1 MVAAIDAGPMV
12 SRPARRFRPGRTGY
26 VVTRW
31 GAGSS
36 ALSGVA
42 SRSSNGSSPVSS
54 VSFVPSSGGGR
65 LGGRLGLDGAMLVR
79 EGPSSLARAMMS
91 RSPSPRATPVSA
103 THSPPTL
110 SVYNTLTRRKEPLE
124 TLEPGVVRLYVCGP
138 TVYSWVHIGNAR
150 TFTVFDVV
158 VRYLRHRGYRVSYVR
173 NYTDVDDKIINAAR
187 ETGEDPSALADR
199 YVQAFEEDAR
209 GLGLL
214 PPDVSPRVTQVIPEI
229 RALIQKLLDEGVAYS
244 AGGDVYFQVSRW
256 PEYAKL
262 SRRNL
267 DDLRAGER
275 VTPGEHKR
283 EPLDFALWKG
293 EKPGEPAWD
302 APWGRGRP
310 GWHIECSAMS
320 EKYLGKTFDIH
331 GGGLDL
337 IFPHHENEIAQSEAA
352 HHAPLARV
360 WMHAG
365 FLELENA
372 KMSKSLGN
380 VVRLRDAL
388 AKVDAE
394 ALRLFFVSSHYRNN
408 LSFTDES
415 LADAEKRVEYFYE
428 TLQRVDERLG
438 GREVKPGPVHGD
450 PDAHLRA
457 LEEAMDDDFNTAGAL
472 AALSGLF
479 GQMNELLDRP
489 PVPDRAMVART
500 VAALRGLVPTMGG
513 VLGLLQS
520 PPARWLERRRDRL
533 VQQRGIDRELVER
546 LIAER
551 AE

>member
-1 MVAAIDAGPMV
+1 
-12 SRPARRFRPGRTGY
+12 
-26 VVTRW
+26 
-31 GAGSS
+31 
-36 ALSGVA
+36 
-42 SRSSNGSSPVSS
+42 
-54 VSFVPSSGGGR
+54 
-65 LGGRLGLDGAMLVR
+65 
-79 EGPSSLARAMMS
+79 
-91 RSPSPRATPVSA
+91 VSA
-103 THSPPTL
+103 THSSPAL

-124 TLEPGVVRLYVCGP
+124 PLRPGEVRLYVCGP

-158 VRYLRHRGYRVSYVR
+158 VRYLRHRGFRVSYVR

-199 YVQAFEEDAR
+199 FVQAFEEDAR

-214 PPDVSPRVTQVIPEI
+214 PPDVSPRVTAVIPEI
-229 RALIQKLLDEGVAYS
+229 RALIQTLLDQGVAYA

-267 DDLRAGER
+267 EELRAGER
-275 VTPGEHKR
+275 VTPGELKR

-310 GWHIECSAMS
+310 GWHIECSAMG
-320 EKYLGKTFDIH
+320 EKFLGKTFDIH

-352 HHAPLARV
+352 HHAQLARV

-388 AKVDAE
+388 AKVDGE
-394 ALRLFFVSSHYRNN
+394 ALRLFFLSSHYRNQLAFSDDA
-408 LSFTDES
+408 LS
-415 LADAEKRVEYFYE
+415 DAEKRVEYFYE
-428 TLQRVDERLG
+428 TLQRVDERIG
-438 GREVKPGPVHGD
+438 GREVKPGPLHGD
-450 PDAHLRA
+450 PEAHLRA
-457 LEEAMDDDFNTAGAL
+457 FEASMDDDFNTPGAL

-479 GQMNELLDRP
+479 GEMNELLDHP
-489 PVPDRAMVART
+489 PAPDRAMVMRT
-500 VAALRGLVPTMGG
+500 LAALRAQVPAMGA
-513 VLGLLQS
+513 VLGILGSL
-520 PPARWLERRRDRL
+520 PAAWLDRRRDRL
-533 VQQRGIDRELVER
+533 VRQRGLDREHIESML
-546 LIAER
+546 AER
-551 AE
+551 AAARKAKDFTRSDAVRDELLCLGVELRDGPAGTLWKIRS

>member
-1 MVAAIDAGPMV
+1 M
-12 SRPARRFRPGRTGY
+12 
-26 VVTRW
+26 
-31 GAGSS
+31 S
-36 ALSGVA
+36 ASQ
-42 SRSSNGSSPVSS
+42 SSPSQ
-54 VSFVPSSGGGR
+54 
-65 LGGRLGLDGAMLVR
+65 
-79 EGPSSLARAMMS
+79 
-91 RSPSPRATPVSA
+91 T
-103 THSPPTL
+103 
-110 SVYNTLTRRKEPLE
+110 VYNTLTRRKEPLE
-124 TLEPGVVRLYVCGP
+124 PLRPGEVRLYVCGP

-150 TFTVFDVV
+150 TFTIFDVV

-187 ETGEDPSALADR
+187 EAGEDPAALADR
-199 YVQAFEEDAR
+199 YVQAFEEDAAE
-209 GLGLL
+209 LGLI
-214 PPDVSPRVTQVIPEI
+214 PPDVAPRVTQVIPEI
-229 RALIQKLLDEGVAYS
+229 LALIQALLDAGVAYT

-275 VTPGEHKR
+275 VTPGELKR

-320 EKYLGKTFDIH
+320 EKFLGTTFDIH

-352 HHAPLARV
+352 HHAPLSRV

-394 ALRLFFVSSHYRNN
+394 ALRLFFLSSQYRNN
-408 LSFTDES
+408 LAFSDDALS
-415 LADAEKRVEYFYE
+415 DAEKRMEYFYE

-438 GREVKPGPVHGD
+438 GREVKPGPLHGD

-457 LEEAMDDDFNTAGAL
+457 FEEAMDDDFNTAGAL
-472 AALSGLF
+472 AALSALF
-479 GQMNELLDRP
+479 GQMNEFLDRP
-489 PVPDRAMVART
+489 PVPDRAMAVRT
-500 VAALRGLVPTMGG
+500 LATLRAVVPRMGG
-513 VLGLLQS
+513 VLGILGKS
-520 PPARWLERRRDRL
+520 PAAWLERRRDRL
-533 VQQRGIDRELVER
+533 VRQRGLDPGRILG
-546 LIAER
+546 LLAER
-551 AE
+551 TEARRQKDFARSDAIRDGLLEMGVELRDGAAGTHWKIRS

>member
-1 MVAAIDAGPMV
+1 
-12 SRPARRFRPGRTGY
+12 
-26 VVTRW
+26 
-31 GAGSS
+31 
-36 ALSGVA
+36 
-42 SRSSNGSSPVSS
+42 
-54 VSFVPSSGGGR
+54 
-65 LGGRLGLDGAMLVR
+65 
-79 EGPSSLARAMMS
+79 MMS
-91 RSPSPRATPVSA
+91 RSPVSRATLVTAP
-103 THSPPTL
+103 HSPPAL
-110 SVYNTLTRRKEPLE
+110 SVYNTMTRRKEPLE
-124 TLEPGVVRLYVCGP
+124 TLRPGEVRLYVCGP
-138 TVYSWVHIGNAR
+138 TVYSYVHIGNAR

-187 ETGEDPSALADR
+187 EAGEDPAALADR
-199 YVQAFEEDAR
+199 FVRAFEEDAQ

-214 PPDVSPRVTQVIPEI
+214 QPDVSPRVTQVIPEI
-229 RALIQKLLDEGVAYS
+229 LALIRTLLDQGVAYV
-244 AGGDVYFQVSRW
+244 AGEDVYFQVSRW

-267 DDLRAGER
+267 EELRAGER
-275 VTPGEHKR
+275 VTPGEQKR
-283 EPLDFALWKG
+283 EPLDFALWKA

-320 EKYLGKTFDIH
+320 EKFLGRTFDIH

-352 HHAPLARV
+352 HHAQLARV

-388 AKVDAE
+388 EKVDGE
-394 ALRLFFVSSHYRNN
+394 ALRLFFLSSHYRNGLAFSDDA
-408 LSFTDES
+408 LS
-415 LADAEKRVEYFYE
+415 DAEKRMEYFYE
-428 TLQRVDERLG
+428 TLQRVDERLA

-450 PDAHLRA
+450 PDAHLHA
-457 LEEAMDDDFNTAGAL
+457 FEQAMDDDFNTAGAL

-479 GQMNELLDRP
+479 GQINEVLDRP
-489 PVPDRAMVART
+489 PVPDKATVLRT
-500 VAALRGLVPTMGG
+500 LAALRALVPTMGNVLG
-513 VLGLLQS
+513 VLGS
-520 PPARWLERRRDRL
+520 TPGTWLERRRDRL
-533 VQQRGIDRELVER
+533 VKQRGLDRGSIESL
-546 LIAER
+546 LAER
-551 AE
+551 TEARKAKDFARSDAIRDRLLAMGVELRDGPAGTTWKVRS

>member
-1 MVAAIDAGPMV
+1 
-12 SRPARRFRPGRTGY
+12 
-26 VVTRW
+26 
-31 GAGSS
+31 
-36 ALSGVA
+36 
-42 SRSSNGSSPVSS
+42 
-54 VSFVPSSGGGR
+54 
-65 LGGRLGLDGAMLVR
+65 
-79 EGPSSLARAMMS
+79 
-91 RSPSPRATPVSA
+91 VSA
-103 THSPPTL
+103 SHSPPAL

-124 TLEPGVVRLYVCGP
+124 TLHPGEVRLYVCGP

-150 TFTVFDVV
+150 TFTIFDVV

-187 ETGEDPSALADR
+187 EAGEDPTALAER
-199 YVQAFEEDAR
+199 FIRAFEEDAA
-209 GLGLL
+209 GLGMIS
-214 PPDVSPRVTQVIPEI
+214 PDVAPRVTQVIPEI
-229 RALIQKLLDEGVAYS
+229 LTLIQELLDRGVAYV

-256 PEYAKL
+256 PEYARL

-267 DDLRAGER
+267 DELRAGER
-275 VTPGEHKR
+275 VTPGEQKR
-283 EPLDFALWKG
+283 EPLDFALWKA

-320 EKYLGKTFDIH
+320 EKYLGETFDIH

-388 AKVDAE
+388 AKVDGE
-394 ALRLFFVSSHYRNN
+394 ALRLFFLSSHYRNG
-408 LSFTDES
+408 LAFSDEA
-415 LADAEKRVEYFYE
+415 LADAEKRMEYFYE
-428 TLQRVDERLG
+428 TLQRVDERLV
-438 GREVKPGPVHGD
+438 GREVKPGPLQGD
-450 PDAHLRA
+450 PDTHLRA
-457 LEEAMDDDFNTAGAL
+457 FEQAMDDDFNTAGAL

-479 GQMNELLDRP
+479 GQMNEFLDRP
-489 PVPDRAMVART
+489 PVTDRAMVART
-500 VAALRGLVPTMGG
+500 LSSLRAVASRMGA
-513 VLGLLQS
+513 VLGLLAH
-520 PPARWLERRRDRL
+520 PPAAWLERRRDRL
-533 VQQRGIDRELVER
+533 VRQRGLDSGRILA
-546 LIAER
+546 LLGER
-551 AE
+551 AEARRQKDFARSDAIRDGLLEMGVELRDGPSGTQWKVRS

>member
-1 MVAAIDAGPMV
+1 
-12 SRPARRFRPGRTGY
+12 
-26 VVTRW
+26 
-31 GAGSS
+31 
-36 ALSGVA
+36 
-42 SRSSNGSSPVSS
+42 
-54 VSFVPSSGGGR
+54 
-65 LGGRLGLDGAMLVR
+65 
-79 EGPSSLARAMMS
+79 MMS
-91 RSPSPRATPVSA
+91 RSSTPRATPVST
-103 THSPPTL
+103 THSPPAL

-124 TLEPGVVRLYVCGP
+124 PLKPGEVRLYVCGP

-158 VRYLRHRGYRVSYVR
+158 VRYLRYRGYRVSYVR

-187 ETGEDPSALADR
+187 EVGEDPAALAER
-199 YVQAFEEDAR
+199 FVQAFEEDAR
-209 GLGLL
+209 GLGFL

-229 RALIQKLLDEGVAYS
+229 RALIQKLLDEGLAYS

-267 DDLRAGER
+267 DDLRSGER
-275 VTPGEHKR
+275 VAPGEHKR

-320 EKYLGKTFDIH
+320 EKYLGQTFDIH

-352 HHAPLARV
+352 HHAPLSRV

-388 AKVDAE
+388 AKVDGE
-394 ALRLFFVSSHYRNN
+394 ALRLFFLSSHYRNQ
-408 LSFTDES
+408 LAFSDEA
-415 LADAEKRVEYFYE
+415 LADAEKRMEYLYE

-438 GREVKPGPVHGD
+438 GRAVKPGPLHGS
-450 PDAHLRA
+450 PEAHLRA
-457 LEEAMDDDFNTAGAL
+457 FEEAMDDDFNTAGGL

-479 GQMNELLDRP
+479 GQLNEYLDKP
-489 PVPDRAMVART
+489 PTPERDTVVRT
-500 VAALRGLVPTMGG
+500 LAALRSAATTMGG
-513 VLGLLQS
+513 VLGILQSS
-520 PPARWLERRRDRL
+520 PPAWLEGRRERL
-533 VQQRGIDRELVER
+533 VAQRNLDRALIER

-551 AE
+551 SEARKQKDFARSDAMRNRLLEMGVELRDGAGGTQWKVRS

>member
-1 MVAAIDAGPMV
+1 MM
-12 SRPARRFRPGRTGY
+12 
-26 VVTRW
+26 
-31 GAGSS
+31 
-36 ALSGVA
+36 
-42 SRSSNGSSPVSS
+42 SRSSN
-54 VSFVPSSGGGR
+54 
-65 LGGRLGLDGAMLVR
+65 
-79 EGPSSLARAMMS
+79 
-91 RSPSPRATPVSA
+91 PRATPVSVA
-103 THSPPTL
+103 HSPPVL

-124 TLEPGVVRLYVCGP
+124 PLRPGEVRLYVCGP

-150 TFTVFDVV
+150 TFTIFDVV

-173 NYTDVDDKIINAAR
+173 NFTDVDDKIINAAR
-187 ETGEDPSALADR
+187 ETGEDPAALAER
-199 YVQAFEEDAR
+199 FVQAFEEDAR

-214 PPDVSPRVTQVIPEI
+214 PPDVAPRVTQVIPEI
-229 RALIQKLLDEGVAYS
+229 RALIQTLLDQGIAYS

-267 DDLRAGER
+267 EDLRAGER

-283 EPLDFALWKG
+283 EPLDFALWKA

-320 EKYLGKTFDIH
+320 EKYLGQTFDIH

-388 AKVDAE
+388 AKVDGE
-394 ALRLFFVSSHYRNN
+394 ALRLFFLSSHYRNG
-408 LSFTDES
+408 LDFSD
-415 LADAEKRVEYFYE
+415 DALFVWEKRMEYFYE

-438 GREVKPGPVHGD
+438 GREVKPGPLQGD

-457 LEEAMDDDFNTAGAL
+457 FEASMDDDFNTAGAL
-472 AALSGLF
+472 AALSALF
-479 GQMNELLDRP
+479 GEMNELLDHP
-489 PVPDRAMVART
+489 AVADRATVVRT
-500 VAALRGLVPTMGG
+500 LATLRAVVPAMGG
-513 VLGLLQS
+513 VLGVLGS
-520 PPARWLERRRDRL
+520 PPAAWLERRRDRL
-533 VQQRGIDRELVER
+533 VRQRGLDRERIEAML
-546 LIAER
+546 AER
-551 AE
+551 AAARKAKDFARSDAIRDELLRIGVELRDGPTATRWKVRS

>member
-1 MVAAIDAGPMV
+1 
-12 SRPARRFRPGRTGY
+12 
-26 VVTRW
+26 VT
-31 GAGSS
+31 
-36 ALSGVA
+36 
-42 SRSSNGSSPVSS
+42 
-54 VSFVPSSGGGR
+54 
-65 LGGRLGLDGAMLVR
+65 
-79 EGPSSLARAMMS
+79 
-91 RSPSPRATPVSA
+91 
-103 THSPPTL
+103 THSPPAL

-124 TLEPGVVRLYVCGP
+124 PLRPGEVRLYVCGP

-150 TFTVFDVV
+150 TFTIFDVV
-158 VRYLRHRGYRVSYVR
+158 VRYLRYRGYRVSYVR

-187 ETGEDPSALADR
+187 EAGEDPADLADR
-199 YVQAFEEDAR
+199 FVQAFEEDAR
-209 GLGLL
+209 GLGFL
-214 PPDVSPRVTQVIPEI
+214 PPDVSPRVTEVIPEI
-229 RALIQKLLDEGVAYS
+229 RDLIQTLLDEGVAYT

-320 EKYLGKTFDIH
+320 EKYLGQPFDIH

-388 AKVDAE
+388 AKVDGE
-394 ALRLFFVSSHYRNN
+394 ALRLFFLSSHYRNG
-408 LSFTDES
+408 LAFSDEA
-415 LADAEKRVEYFYE
+415 LADAEKRMEYFYE

-438 GREVKPGPVHGD
+438 GREVKAGALHGD

-457 LEEAMDDDFNTAGAL
+457 FEQAMDDDFNTAGAL
-472 AALSGLF
+472 AAFSALF
-479 GQMNELLDRP
+479 AQLNEFLDKP
-489 PVPDRAMVART
+489 PTSDRDTVFRT
-500 VAALRGLVPTMGG
+500 LAALRVAAATMGS
-513 VLGLLQS
+513 VLGILQSS
-520 PPARWLERRRDRL
+520 PPAWLERRRDRL
-533 VQQRGIDRELVER
+533 ASQRNLDRALIER
-546 LIAER
+546 QIAER
-551 AE
+551 AEARKQKDFARSDAIRNRLLEMGIELRDGAGGTQWKVRS

>member
-1 MVAAIDAGPMV
+1 M
-12 SRPARRFRPGRTGY
+12 
-26 VVTRW
+26 
-31 GAGSS
+31 
-36 ALSGVA
+36 
-42 SRSSNGSSPVSS
+42 
-54 VSFVPSSGGGR
+54 
-65 LGGRLGLDGAMLVR
+65 
-79 EGPSSLARAMMS
+79 
-91 RSPSPRATPVSA
+91 SA
-103 THSPPTL
+103 THSLPAV

-124 TLEPGVVRLYVCGP
+124 PLRPGEVSLYVCGP

-199 YVQAFEEDAR
+199 FVQAFEEDAR

-214 PPDVSPRVTQVIPEI
+214 QPDVAPRVTEVIPEI
-229 RALIQKLLDEGVAYS
+229 RALIQALLDQGVAYA

-320 EKYLGKTFDIH
+320 EKFLGRTFDIH

-352 HHAPLARV
+352 HHQQLARV

-388 AKVDAE
+388 AKVDGE
-394 ALRLFFVSSHYRNN
+394 ALRLFFLSSHYRKE
-408 LSFTDES
+408 LAFTDES

-428 TLQRVDERLG
+428 TLQRIDERLG
-438 GREVKPGPVHGD
+438 ERELKPGPLHGD
-450 PDAHLRA
+450 PAASLTA
-457 LEEAMDDDFNTAGAL
+457 FEASMDDDFNTPGAL
-472 AALSGLF
+472 AALSMLF
-479 GQMNELLDRP
+479 GEMNELLDHP
-489 PVPDRAMVART
+489 PVPDRAIVMRT
-500 VAALRGLVPTMGG
+500 LAALRAQVQPMGE
-513 VLGLLQS
+513 VLGILGS
-520 PPARWLERRRDRL
+520 PPAAWLERRRDRL
-533 VQQRGIDRELVER
+533 VRQRGLDRDRIEG

-551 AE
+551 AAARKAKDFARADAIRDELLCLGV

>member
-1 MVAAIDAGPMV
+1 M
-12 SRPARRFRPGRTGY
+12 
-26 VVTRW
+26 
-31 GAGSS
+31 
-36 ALSGVA
+36 
-42 SRSSNGSSPVSS
+42 
-54 VSFVPSSGGGR
+54 
-65 LGGRLGLDGAMLVR
+65 
-79 EGPSSLARAMMS
+79 
-91 RSPSPRATPVSA
+91 SA
-103 THSPPTL
+103 THSLPAV

-124 TLEPGVVRLYVCGP
+124 PLRPGEVGLYVCGP

-199 YVQAFEEDAR
+199 FVQAFEEDAR

-214 PPDVSPRVTQVIPEI
+214 QPDVAPRVTEVIPEI
-229 RALIQKLLDEGVAYS
+229 RALIQALLDQGVAYA

-320 EKYLGKTFDIH
+320 EKFLGRTFDIH

-352 HHAPLARV
+352 HHQQLARV

-388 AKVDAE
+388 AKVDGE
-394 ALRLFFVSSHYRNN
+394 ALRLFFLSSNYRKE
-408 LSFTDES
+408 LAFTDES

-438 GREVKPGPVHGD
+438 GREVKPGPLHGD
-450 PDAHLRA
+450 PGASLTA
-457 LEEAMDDDFNTAGAL
+457 FEASMDDDFNTPGAL
-472 AALSGLF
+472 AALSMLF
-479 GQMNELLDRP
+479 GEMNELLDHP
-489 PVPDRAMVART
+489 PVPDRAMVMRT
-500 VAALRGLVPTMGG
+500 LAALRAQVGPMGE
-513 VLGLLQS
+513 VLGILGS
-520 PPARWLERRRDRL
+520 PPTAWLERRRDRL
-533 VQQRGIDRELVER
+533 VRQRGLDRDRIEA

-551 AE
+551 AAARKAKDFARADAIRDELLCLGVELRDGPSGTLWKVRS

>member
-1 MVAAIDAGPMV
+1 V
-12 SRPARRFRPGRTGY
+12 STTQPPA
-26 VVTRW
+26 
-31 GAGSS
+31 
-36 ALSGVA
+36 
-42 SRSSNGSSPVSS
+42 
-54 VSFVPSSGGGR
+54 
-65 LGGRLGLDGAMLVR
+65 
-79 EGPSSLARAMMS
+79 
-91 RSPSPRATPVSA
+91 
-103 THSPPTL
+103 L

-124 TLEPGVVRLYVCGP
+124 TLRPGEVRLYVCGP

-158 VRYLRHRGYRVSYVR
+158 VRYLRYRGYRVSYVR

-187 ETGEDPSALADR
+187 EAGEDPAALADR
-199 YVQAFEEDAR
+199 FVHAFEEDAR

-214 PPDVSPRVTQVIPEI
+214 PPDISPRVTQVIPEI
-229 RALIQKLLDEGVAYS
+229 RALIQTLLDEGVAYT
-244 AGGDVYFQVSRW
+244 AGGDVYFQVSHW

-275 VTPGEHKR
+275 VAPGEHKR
-283 EPLDFALWKG
+283 EPLDFALWKA

-320 EKYLGKTFDIH
+320 EKFLGKTFDIH

-352 HHAPLARV
+352 HHVPLSRV

-388 AKVDAE
+388 AKVDGE
-394 ALRLFFVSSHYRNN
+394 ALRLFFLSSHYRNG
-408 LSFTDES
+408 
-415 LADAEKRVEYFYE
+415 LAFSDDALAEAERRVEYYYE

-438 GREVKPGPVHGD
+438 GRELKPGPLHGD
-450 PDAHLRA
+450 PQTHLRA
-457 LEEAMDDDFNTAGAL
+457 FEEAMDDDFNTAGAL
-472 AALSGLF
+472 AALSRLF
-479 GQMNELLDRP
+479 VQMNEYLDKS
-489 PVPDRAMVART
+489 PVPDRAMVLRT
-500 VAALRGLVPTMGG
+500 LAALRALVPTMGG
-513 VLGLLQS
+513 VLGILGTT
-520 PPARWLERRRDRL
+520 PVTWLERRRDRL
-533 VQQRGIDRELVER
+533 VGQRGLDRERIEAR
-546 LIAER
+546 LSER
-551 AE
+551 AEARKGKDFARSDAIRHDLLAMGVELRDGPSGTTWKVRS

>member
-1 MVAAIDAGPMV
+1 MM
-12 SRPARRFRPGRTGY
+12 
-26 VVTRW
+26 
-31 GAGSS
+31 
-36 ALSGVA
+36 
-42 SRSSNGSSPVSS
+42 SRSSN
-54 VSFVPSSGGGR
+54 
-65 LGGRLGLDGAMLVR
+65 
-79 EGPSSLARAMMS
+79 
-91 RSPSPRATPVSA
+91 PRATPVSA
-103 THSPPTL
+103 PHSLPVL

-124 TLEPGVVRLYVCGP
+124 PLHPGEVRLYVCGP

-150 TFTVFDVV
+150 TFTIFDVV

-187 ETGEDPSALADR
+187 EAGEDPAALAER

-214 PPDVSPRVTQVIPEI
+214 PPDVAPRVTQVIPEI
-229 RALIQKLLDEGVAYS
+229 RALIQTLLDQGVAYT

-275 VTPGEHKR
+275 VTPGELKR
-283 EPLDFALWKG
+283 EPLDFALWKA

-331 GGGLDL
+331 GGALDL

-352 HHAPLARV
+352 HHAPLSRV

-388 AKVDAE
+388 AKVDGE
-394 ALRLFFVSSHYRNN
+394 ALRLFFLASHYRNG
-408 LSFTDES
+408 LAFSDEV
-415 LADAEKRVEYFYE
+415 LAEAERRVEYFYE

-438 GREVKPGPVHGD
+438 GREVKPGPLHGE

-457 LEEAMDDDFNTAGAL
+457 FEEAMDDDFNTAGAL

-479 GQMNELLDRP
+479 AQLNEYLEKP
-489 PVPDRAMVART
+489 PVPDRAMVLRT
-500 VAALRGLVPTMGG
+500 LAALRAVVPTMGA
-513 VLGLLQS
+513 VLGILGS
-520 PPARWLERRRDRL
+520 PPAAWLERRRDRL
-533 VQQRGIDRELVER
+533 VQQRGLDRRRIEA
-546 LIAER
+546 LIGER
-551 AE
+551 AEARKAKDFARADATRDELLALGVELRDGPGGTLWKVRN

>member
-1 MVAAIDAGPMV
+1 
-12 SRPARRFRPGRTGY
+12 
-26 VVTRW
+26 
-31 GAGSS
+31 
-36 ALSGVA
+36 
-42 SRSSNGSSPVSS
+42 
-54 VSFVPSSGGGR
+54 
-65 LGGRLGLDGAMLVR
+65 
-79 EGPSSLARAMMS
+79 
-91 RSPSPRATPVSA
+91 
-103 THSPPTL
+103 
-110 SVYNTLTRRKEPLE
+110 
-124 TLEPGVVRLYVCGP
+124 
-138 TVYSWVHIGNAR
+138 
-150 TFTVFDVV
+150 
-158 VRYLRHRGYRVSYVR
+158 
-173 NYTDVDDKIINAAR
+173 
-187 ETGEDPSALADR
+187 
-199 YVQAFEEDAR
+199 
-209 GLGLL
+209 
-214 PPDVSPRVTQVIPEI
+214 
-229 RALIQKLLDEGVAYS
+229 LLDEGVAYA

-283 EPLDFALWKG
+283 EPLDFALWKA

-320 EKYLGKTFDIH
+320 EKFLGRTFDIH

-352 HHAPLARV
+352 HHAQLARV

-388 AKVDAE
+388 EKVDGE
-394 ALRLFFVSSHYRNN
+394 ALRLFFLSSHYRNGLAFSDDA
-408 LSFTDES
+408 LS
-415 LADAEKRVEYFYE
+415 DAEKRMEYFYE
-428 TLQRVDERLG
+428 TLQRVDERLA

-457 LEEAMDDDFNTAGAL
+457 FEQAMDDDFNTAGAL

-479 GQMNELLDRP
+479 GQINEVLDRP
-489 PVPDRAMVART
+489 PVPDKATVLRT
-500 VAALRGLVPTMGG
+500 LAALRALVPTMGNVLG
-513 VLGLLQS
+513 VLGSS
-520 PPARWLERRRDRL
+520 PGTWLERRRDRL
-533 VQQRGIDRELVER
+533 VKQRGLQRGSIESL
-546 LIAER
+546 LAER
-551 AE
+551 TEARKAKDFARSDAIRDRLLAMGVELRDGPAGTTWKVRS

>member
-1 MVAAIDAGPMV
+1 
-12 SRPARRFRPGRTGY
+12 
-26 VVTRW
+26 
-31 GAGSS
+31 
-36 ALSGVA
+36 
-42 SRSSNGSSPVSS
+42 
-54 VSFVPSSGGGR
+54 
-65 LGGRLGLDGAMLVR
+65 
-79 EGPSSLARAMMS
+79 MMS
-91 RSPSPRATPVSA
+91 RSSTPRATPVST
-103 THSPPTL
+103 THSPPAL

-124 TLEPGVVRLYVCGP
+124 PLKPGEVRLYVCGP

-158 VRYLRHRGYRVSYVR
+158 VRYLRYRGYRVSYVR

-187 ETGEDPSALADR
+187 EVGEDPAALAER
-199 YVQAFEEDAR
+199 FVQAFEEDAR

-229 RALIQKLLDEGVAYS
+229 RALIQKLLDEGIAYS

-275 VTPGEHKR
+275 VAPGEHKR

-320 EKYLGKTFDIH
+320 EKYLGQTFDIH

-352 HHAPLARV
+352 HHAPLSRV

-388 AKVDAE
+388 AKVDGE
-394 ALRLFFVSSHYRNN
+394 ALRLFFLSSHYRNQ
-408 LSFTDES
+408 LAFSDEA
-415 LADAEKRVEYFYE
+415 LADAEKRMEYLYE

-438 GREVKPGPVHGD
+438 GRAVKPGPLHGS
-450 PDAHLRA
+450 PEAHLRA
-457 LEEAMDDDFNTAGAL
+457 FEEAMDDDFNTAGGL

-479 GQMNELLDRP
+479 GQLNEYLDKP
-489 PVPDRAMVART
+489 PTPERDTVVRT
-500 VAALRGLVPTMGG
+500 LAALRSAATTMGG
-513 VLGLLQS
+513 VLGILQSS
-520 PPARWLERRRDRL
+520 PPAWLEGRRERL
-533 VQQRGIDRELVER
+533 VAQRNLDRALIER

-551 AE
+551 SEARKQKDFARSDAMRNRLLEMGVELRDGAGGTQWKVRS

>member
-1 MVAAIDAGPMV
+1 
-12 SRPARRFRPGRTGY
+12 
-26 VVTRW
+26 
-31 GAGSS
+31 
-36 ALSGVA
+36 
-42 SRSSNGSSPVSS
+42 
-54 VSFVPSSGGGR
+54 
-65 LGGRLGLDGAMLVR
+65 
-79 EGPSSLARAMMS
+79 
-91 RSPSPRATPVSA
+91 VSA
-103 THSPPTL
+103 AHSPPAL
-110 SVYNTLTRRKEPLE
+110 SVHNTLTRRKEPLE
-124 TLEPGVVRLYVCGP
+124 TLRPGEVRLYVCGP

-158 VRYLRHRGYRVSYVR
+158 VRYLRHRGYRVLYVR

-187 ETGEDPSALADR
+187 EAGEDPGVLADR
-199 YVQAFEEDAR
+199 FVQAFEEDASA
-209 GLGLL
+209 LGLL
-214 PPDVSPRVTQVIPEI
+214 PPDVAPRVTQVIPEI
-229 RALIQKLLDEGVAYS
+229 RALIQTLLDQGVAYS

-283 EPLDFALWKG
+283 EPLDFALWKA

-320 EKYLGKTFDIH
+320 EKFLGQTFDIH

-365 FLELENA
+365 FLELEGA

-380 VVRLRDAL
+380 VVKLRDAL
-388 AKVDAE
+388 AKVDGE
-394 ALRLFFVSSHYRNN
+394 ALRLFFVSSHYRTN
-408 LSFTDES
+408 LTFSE
-415 LADAEKRVEYFYE
+415 DALFVWEKRMEYFYE
-428 TLQRVDERLG
+428 TLQRVDARLG
-438 GREVKPGPVHGD
+438 GREVEPGPLHGD
-450 PDAHLRA
+450 PEAHLRA
-457 LEEAMDDDFNTAGAL
+457 FEESMDDDFNTAGAL

-479 GQMNELLDRP
+479 NGMNELLDHP
-489 PVPDRAMVART
+489 PVPDRATVVRT
-500 VAALRGLVPTMGG
+500 LATLRALVPTMGG
-513 VLGLLQS
+513 VLGVLGS
-520 PPARWLERRRDRL
+520 PPAAWLERRRDRL
-533 VQQRGIDRELVER
+533 VGQRGLDRERIEAML
-546 LIAER
+546 AER
-551 AE
+551 AQARKAKDFARSDAIRDELLALGVELRDGPGGTQWKVRS

>member
-1 MVAAIDAGPMV
+1 
-12 SRPARRFRPGRTGY
+12 
-26 VVTRW
+26 
-31 GAGSS
+31 
-36 ALSGVA
+36 
-42 SRSSNGSSPVSS
+42 
-54 VSFVPSSGGGR
+54 
-65 LGGRLGLDGAMLVR
+65 
-79 EGPSSLARAMMS
+79 MMS
-91 RSPSPRATPVSA
+91 RSSTPRATPVST
-103 THSPPTL
+103 THSPPAL

-124 TLEPGVVRLYVCGP
+124 PLRPGEVRLYVCGP

-158 VRYLRHRGYRVSYVR
+158 VRYLRYRGYRVSYVR

-187 ETGEDPSALADR
+187 EVGEDPAALAER
-199 YVQAFEEDAR
+199 FVQAFEEDAR

-214 PPDVSPRVTQVIPEI
+214 PPDVSPRVTEVIPEI

-275 VTPGEHKR
+275 VAPGEHKR

-320 EKYLGKTFDIH
+320 EKYLGQTFDIH

-352 HHAPLARV
+352 HHAPLSRV

-388 AKVDAE
+388 AKVDGE
-394 ALRLFFVSSHYRNN
+394 ALRLFFLSSHYRNQ
-408 LSFTDES
+408 LAFSDEA
-415 LADAEKRVEYFYE
+415 LADAEKRMEYFYE
-428 TLQRVDERLG
+428 TLQRLDERLS
-438 GREVKPGPVHGD
+438 GRAVKPGPLHGN
-450 PDAHLRA
+450 PEAHLGA
-457 LEEAMDDDFNTAGAL
+457 FEEAMDDDFNTAGGL

-479 GQMNELLDRP
+479 GQLNEYLDKP
-489 PVPDRAMVART
+489 PTPDRDTVVRT
-500 VAALRGLVPTMGG
+500 LAALRSAATTMGG
-513 VLGLLQS
+513 VLGILQSS
-520 PPARWLERRRDRL
+520 PPAWLEGRRDRL
-533 VQQRGIDRELVER
+533 VAQRNLDRALIER

-551 AE
+551 SEARKQKDFARSDAMRNRLLEMGVELRDGAGGTQWKVRS

>member
-1 MVAAIDAGPMV
+1 
-12 SRPARRFRPGRTGY
+12 
-26 VVTRW
+26 
-31 GAGSS
+31 
-36 ALSGVA
+36 
-42 SRSSNGSSPVSS
+42 
-54 VSFVPSSGGGR
+54 
-65 LGGRLGLDGAMLVR
+65 
-79 EGPSSLARAMMS
+79 MMS
-91 RSPSPRATPVSA
+91 RSSTPRATPVST
-103 THSPPTL
+103 THSPPAL

-124 TLEPGVVRLYVCGP
+124 PLKPGEVRLYVCGP

-158 VRYLRHRGYRVSYVR
+158 VRYLRYRGYRVSYVR

-187 ETGEDPSALADR
+187 EAGEDPAALAER
-199 YVQAFEEDAR
+199 FVQAFEEDAR

-229 RALIQKLLDEGVAYS
+229 RALIQKLLDEGIAYS

-275 VTPGEHKR
+275 VAPGEHKR

-320 EKYLGKTFDIH
+320 EKYLGQTFDIH

-352 HHAPLARV
+352 HHAPLSRV

-388 AKVDAE
+388 AKVDGE
-394 ALRLFFVSSHYRNN
+394 ALRLFFLSSHYRNQ
-408 LSFTDES
+408 LAFSDEA
-415 LADAEKRVEYFYE
+415 LADAEKRMEYFYE
-428 TLQRVDERLG
+428 TLQRLDERLS
-438 GREVKPGPVHGD
+438 GRAVKPGPLHGN
-450 PDAHLRA
+450 PEAHLGA
-457 LEEAMDDDFNTAGAL
+457 FEEAMDDDFNTAGGL

-479 GQMNELLDRP
+479 GQLNEYLDKP
-489 PVPDRAMVART
+489 PTPERDTVVRT
-500 VAALRGLVPTMGG
+500 LAALRSAATTMGG
-513 VLGLLQS
+513 VLGILQSS
-520 PPARWLERRRDRL
+520 PPAWLEGRRDRL
-533 VQQRGIDRELVER
+533 VAQRNLDRALIER

-551 AE
+551 SEARKQKDFARSDAMRNRLLEMGVELRDGAGGTLWKVRS

>member
-1 MVAAIDAGPMV
+1 
-12 SRPARRFRPGRTGY
+12 
-26 VVTRW
+26 
-31 GAGSS
+31 
-36 ALSGVA
+36 
-42 SRSSNGSSPVSS
+42 
-54 VSFVPSSGGGR
+54 
-65 LGGRLGLDGAMLVR
+65 
-79 EGPSSLARAMMS
+79 MMS
-91 RSPSPRATPVSA
+91 RSSIPRATLVSA
-103 THSPPTL
+103 THSPPALT
-110 SVYNTLTRRKEPLE
+110 VYNTLTRRKEPLE
-124 TLEPGVVRLYVCGP
+124 TLRPGEVRLYVCGP

-150 TFTVFDVV
+150 TFTIFDVV

-187 ETGEDPSALADR
+187 EAGEDPASLADR
-199 YVQAFEEDAR
+199 FVRAFEEDAA

-214 PPDVSPRVTQVIPEI
+214 PPDVAPRVTEVIPEI
-229 RALIQKLLDEGVAYS
+229 LALIQALLDQGVAYA

-256 PEYAKL
+256 PEYAQL
-262 SRRNL
+262 TRRNL

-275 VTPGEHKR
+275 VSPGEHKR

-320 EKYLGKTFDIH
+320 EKFLGRTFDIH

-352 HHAPLARV
+352 HHAPLSRV

-372 KMSKSLGN
+372 KMSKRLGN

-388 AKVDAE
+388 AKVDGE
-394 ALRLFFVSSHYRNN
+394 ALRLFFLSSHYRNN
-408 LSFTDES
+408 LAFSDEALS
-415 LADAEKRVEYFYE
+415 DAEKRVEYFYE
-428 TLQRVDERLG
+428 TLLRVDERLR
-438 GREVKPGPVHGD
+438 GREVKPGPLHGD

-457 LEEAMDDDFNTAGAL
+457 FEAAMDDDFNTAGAL

-479 GQMNELLDRP
+479 GQMNEFLDRP
-489 PVPDRAMVART
+489 PVQDRAMAIRT
-500 VAALRGLVPTMGG
+500 LATLRASVPAMGG
-513 VLGLLQS
+513 VLGILQS
-520 PPARWLERRRDRL
+520 PAAGWLERRRDRL
-533 VQQRGIDRELVER
+533 VQRRALEPVAIEQ

-551 AE
+551 AEARTQKDFARSDAIRDRLLEMGVELRDGPSGTAWKVRS

>member
-1 MVAAIDAGPMV
+1 
-12 SRPARRFRPGRTGY
+12 
-26 VVTRW
+26 
-31 GAGSS
+31 
-36 ALSGVA
+36 
-42 SRSSNGSSPVSS
+42 
-54 VSFVPSSGGGR
+54 
-65 LGGRLGLDGAMLVR
+65 
-79 EGPSSLARAMMS
+79 
-91 RSPSPRATPVSA
+91 VSA
-103 THSPPTL
+103 THSSPAL

-124 TLEPGVVRLYVCGP
+124 PLRPGEVRLYVCGP

-158 VRYLRHRGYRVSYVR
+158 VRYLRHRGYRVTYVR

-187 ETGEDPSALADR
+187 ETGEDPAALAER
-199 YVQAFEEDAR
+199 FIQAFEDDAR
-209 GLGLL
+209 ALGLL
-214 PPDVSPRVTQVIPEI
+214 APDVSPRVTEVIPEI
-229 RALIQKLLDEGVAYS
+229 LTLIQALLDQGVAYA

-275 VTPGEHKR
+275 VTPGELKR
-283 EPLDFALWKG
+283 EPLDFALWKA

-310 GWHIECSAMS
+310 GWHIECSAMG
-320 EKYLGKTFDIH
+320 EKYLGITFDIH

-352 HHAPLARV
+352 HRAPLSKV

-380 VVRLRDAL
+380 VVQLRHAL
-388 AKVDAE
+388 AKVDPE
-394 ALRLFFVSSHYRNN
+394 ALRLFFVSSHYRKE
-408 LSFTDES
+408 LAFSDDA
-415 LADAEKRVEYFYE
+415 LADAEKRMEYFYE

-438 GREVKPGPVHGD
+438 NREVKPGPVHGD
-450 PDAHLRA
+450 PEAHRRA
-457 LEEAMDDDFNTAGAL
+457 FEQSMDDDFNTAAAL

-479 GQMNELLDRP
+479 GQMTESLDKP
-489 PVPDRAMVART
+489 PVADRAMVART
-500 VAALRGLVPTMGG
+500 LAALRAVVPTLGG
-513 VLGLLQS
+513 VLGVLGT
-520 PPARWLERRRDRL
+520 PPTTWLERRRDRL
-533 VQQRGIDRELVER
+533 IRQRGLDRERIGSML
-546 LIAER
+546 AER
-551 AE
+551 DEARKAKDFARSDAIRDELLGLGVELRDGPAGTLWKVRS

>member
-1 MVAAIDAGPMV
+1 
-12 SRPARRFRPGRTGY
+12 
-26 VVTRW
+26 
-31 GAGSS
+31 
-36 ALSGVA
+36 
-42 SRSSNGSSPVSS
+42 
-54 VSFVPSSGGGR
+54 
-65 LGGRLGLDGAMLVR
+65 
-79 EGPSSLARAMMS
+79 
-91 RSPSPRATPVSA
+91 VSA
-103 THSPPTL
+103 THSSPAL

-124 TLEPGVVRLYVCGP
+124 PLRPGEVRLYVCGP

-158 VRYLRHRGYRVSYVR
+158 VRYLRHRGYRVTYVR

-187 ETGEDPSALADR
+187 ETGEDPAALAER
-199 YVQAFEEDAR
+199 FIQAFEDDAR
-209 GLGLL
+209 ALGLL
-214 PPDVSPRVTQVIPEI
+214 APDVSPRVTEVIPEI
-229 RALIQKLLDEGVAYS
+229 LTLIQALLDQGVAYA

-275 VTPGEHKR
+275 VTPGDQKR
-283 EPLDFALWKG
+283 EPLDFALWKA

-310 GWHIECSAMS
+310 GWHIECSAMG
-320 EKYLGKTFDIH
+320 EKYLGITFDIH

-352 HHAPLARV
+352 HRAPLSKV

-380 VVRLRDAL
+380 VVQLRHAL
-388 AKVDAE
+388 AKVDPE
-394 ALRLFFVSSHYRNN
+394 ALRLFFVSSHYRKE
-408 LSFTDES
+408 LAFSDDA
-415 LADAEKRVEYFYE
+415 LADAEKRMEYFYE

-438 GREVKPGPVHGD
+438 NREVKPGPVHGD
-450 PDAHLRA
+450 PEAHRRA
-457 LEEAMDDDFNTAGAL
+457 FEQSMDDDFNTAAAL

-479 GQMNELLDRP
+479 GQMNEYLDKP
-489 PVPDRAMVART
+489 PVADRAMVART
-500 VAALRGLVPTMGG
+500 LAALRAVVPTLGG
-513 VLGLLQS
+513 VLGVLGT
-520 PPARWLERRRDRL
+520 PPTTWLERRRDRL
-533 VQQRGIDRELVER
+533 IRQRGLDRERIGSML
-546 LIAER
+546 AER
-551 AE
+551 DEARKAKDFARSDAIRDELLGLGVELRDGPAGTLWKVRS

>member
-1 MVAAIDAGPMV
+1 
-12 SRPARRFRPGRTGY
+12 
-26 VVTRW
+26 
-31 GAGSS
+31 
-36 ALSGVA
+36 
-42 SRSSNGSSPVSS
+42 
-54 VSFVPSSGGGR
+54 
-65 LGGRLGLDGAMLVR
+65 
-79 EGPSSLARAMMS
+79 MMS
-91 RSPSPRATPVSA
+91 RSSTPRATPVST
-103 THSPPTL
+103 THSPPAL

-124 TLEPGVVRLYVCGP
+124 PLRPGEVRLYVCGP

-158 VRYLRHRGYRVSYVR
+158 VRYLRYRGYRVSYVR

-187 ETGEDPSALADR
+187 EAGEDPAALAER
-199 YVQAFEEDAR
+199 FVQAFEEDAR

-214 PPDVSPRVTQVIPEI
+214 PPDVSPRVTEVIPEI

-275 VTPGEHKR
+275 VAPGEHKR

-320 EKYLGKTFDIH
+320 EKYLGQTFDIH

-352 HHAPLARV
+352 HHAPLSRV

-388 AKVDAE
+388 AKVDGE
-394 ALRLFFVSSHYRNN
+394 ALRLFFLSSHYRNQ
-408 LSFTDES
+408 LAFSDEA
-415 LADAEKRVEYFYE
+415 LADAEKRMEYLYE

-438 GREVKPGPVHGD
+438 GRAVKPGPLHGS
-450 PDAHLRA
+450 PEAHLRA
-457 LEEAMDDDFNTAGAL
+457 FEEAMDDDFNTAGGL

-479 GQMNELLDRP
+479 GQLNEYLDKP
-489 PVPDRAMVART
+489 PTPERDTVVRT
-500 VAALRGLVPTMGG
+500 LAALRSAATTMGG
-513 VLGLLQS
+513 VLGILQSS
-520 PPARWLERRRDRL
+520 PPAWLEGRRDRL
-533 VQQRGIDRELVER
+533 VAQRNLDRALIER

-551 AE
+551 SEARKQKDFARSDAMRNRILEMGVELRDGAGGTQWKVRS

>member
-1 MVAAIDAGPMV
+1 
-12 SRPARRFRPGRTGY
+12 
-26 VVTRW
+26 
-31 GAGSS
+31 
-36 ALSGVA
+36 
-42 SRSSNGSSPVSS
+42 
-54 VSFVPSSGGGR
+54 
-65 LGGRLGLDGAMLVR
+65 
-79 EGPSSLARAMMS
+79 
-91 RSPSPRATPVSA
+91 VSA
-103 THSPPTL
+103 THSSPAL

-124 TLEPGVVRLYVCGP
+124 PLRPGEVRLYVCGP

-158 VRYLRHRGYRVSYVR
+158 VRYLRHRGYRVTYVR

-187 ETGEDPSALADR
+187 ETGEDPAALAER
-199 YVQAFEEDAR
+199 FIQAFEDDAR
-209 GLGLL
+209 ALGLL
-214 PPDVSPRVTQVIPEI
+214 APDVSPRVTEVIPEI
-229 RALIQKLLDEGVAYS
+229 LTLIQALLDQGVAYA

-275 VTPGEHKR
+275 VTPGELKR
-283 EPLDFALWKG
+283 EPLDFALWKA

-310 GWHIECSAMS
+310 GWHIECSAMG
-320 EKYLGKTFDIH
+320 EKYLGITFDIH

-352 HHAPLARV
+352 HRAPLSKV

-380 VVRLRDAL
+380 VVQLRHAL
-388 AKVDAE
+388 AKVDPE
-394 ALRLFFVSSHYRNN
+394 ALRLFFVSSHYRKE
-408 LSFTDES
+408 LAFSDDA
-415 LADAEKRVEYFYE
+415 LADAEKRMEYFYE

-438 GREVKPGPVHGD
+438 NREVKPGPVHGD
-450 PDAHLRA
+450 PEAHRRA
-457 LEEAMDDDFNTAGAL
+457 FEQSMDDDFNTAAAL

-479 GQMNELLDRP
+479 GQMNEYLDKP
-489 PVPDRAMVART
+489 PVADRAMVART
-500 VAALRGLVPTMGG
+500 LAALRAVVPTLGG
-513 VLGLLQS
+513 VLGVLGT
-520 PPARWLERRRDRL
+520 PPTTWLERRRDRL
-533 VQQRGIDRELVER
+533 IRQRGLDRERIGSML
-546 LIAER
+546 AER
-551 AE
+551 DEARKAKDFARSDAIRDELLGLGVELRDGPAGTLWKVRS

>member
-1 MVAAIDAGPMV
+1 
-12 SRPARRFRPGRTGY
+12 
-26 VVTRW
+26 
-31 GAGSS
+31 
-36 ALSGVA
+36 
-42 SRSSNGSSPVSS
+42 
-54 VSFVPSSGGGR
+54 
-65 LGGRLGLDGAMLVR
+65 
-79 EGPSSLARAMMS
+79 MMS
-91 RSPSPRATPVSA
+91 RSSTPRATPVST
-103 THSPPTL
+103 THSPPAL

-124 TLEPGVVRLYVCGP
+124 PLRRGEVRLYVCGP

-158 VRYLRHRGYRVSYVR
+158 VRYLRYRGYRVSYVR

-187 ETGEDPSALADR
+187 EVGEDPAALAER
-199 YVQAFEEDAR
+199 FVQAFEEDAR

-214 PPDVSPRVTQVIPEI
+214 PPDVSPRVTEVIPEI

-275 VTPGEHKR
+275 VAPGEHKR

-320 EKYLGKTFDIH
+320 EKYLGQTFDIH

-352 HHAPLARV
+352 HHAPLSRV

-388 AKVDAE
+388 AKVDGE
-394 ALRLFFVSSHYRNN
+394 ALRLFFLSSHYRNQ
-408 LSFTDES
+408 LAFSDEA
-415 LADAEKRVEYFYE
+415 LADAEKRTEYFYE

-438 GREVKPGPVHGD
+438 GRAVKPGPLHGNPEAD
-450 PDAHLRA
+450 LRA
-457 LEEAMDDDFNTAGAL
+457 FEEAMDDDFNTAGGL

-479 GQMNELLDRP
+479 GQLNEYLDKP
-489 PVPDRAMVART
+489 PTPERDTVVRT
-500 VAALRGLVPTMGG
+500 LAALRSAATTMGG
-513 VLGLLQS
+513 VLGILQSS
-520 PPARWLERRRDRL
+520 PPAWLEGRRERL
-533 VQQRGIDRELVER
+533 VAQRNLDRALIER

-551 AE
+551 SEARKQKDFARSDAMRNRLLEMGVELRDGAGGTQWKVRS